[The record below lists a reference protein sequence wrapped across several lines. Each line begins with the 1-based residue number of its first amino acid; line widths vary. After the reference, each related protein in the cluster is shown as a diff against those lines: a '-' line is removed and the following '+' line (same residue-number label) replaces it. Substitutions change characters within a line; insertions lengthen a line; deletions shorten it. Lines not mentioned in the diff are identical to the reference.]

1 MKYGYETTDAIG
13 YDILKNHAIKNR
25 KLPTDAER
33 CLWSVLRANNLGAH
47 FRRQHPIGDYIVDF
61 VCLKHRLVIE
71 VDGKYHFTPE
81 QMNADQLRTQQ
92 LQKLGYKE
100 IRFTNE
106 DIIGNIDSVVKSIKE
121 NICDEYI

>member
-13 YDILKNHAIKNR
+13 YNILKEHAIRNR
-25 KLPTDAER
+25 KLPTEAER
-33 CLWSVLRANNLGAH
+33 CLWSVLRANNLGVH
-47 FRRQHPIGDYIVDF
+47 FRRQHPIDDYIVDF
-61 VCLKHRLVIE
+61 VCLKQNLVIE

-81 QMNADQLRTQQ
+81 QLEIDALRTKK

-106 DIIGNIDSVVKSIKE
+106 EIIGDIDSVVKIIKE
-121 NICDEYI
+121 NINDKYI